1 MPYSKIILNFKLTNN
16 RNNLTKLEIQG
27 STGAGSRI
35 IESIPFGTQ
44 PVRTAV
50 QTGHCLN
57 KCSGSVTS
65 ERLIKLDVVYTA
77 VQKRDCLNSCLYS
90 HSSEKP

>member
-1 MPYSKIILNFKLTNN
+1 MKNDVYPIRRADTNPKKN
-16 RNNLTKLEIQG
+16 PTLGR
-27 STGAGSRI
+27 RI
-35 IESIPFGTQ
+35 IESIPFGTK